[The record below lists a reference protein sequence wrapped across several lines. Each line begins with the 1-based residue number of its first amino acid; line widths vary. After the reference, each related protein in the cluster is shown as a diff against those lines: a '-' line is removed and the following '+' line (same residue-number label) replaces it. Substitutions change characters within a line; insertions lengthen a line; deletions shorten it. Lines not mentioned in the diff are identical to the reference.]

1 MHIWRAQI
9 CIFGHIWHIW
19 ACQISYLAI
28 YGIFGH
34 AKYSQLGCVWKDLAK
49 CSSDA
54 LILGW
59 TNLLKIPHE
68 KYWEFKYVIIYD
80 LKSFLKQH
88 WRLSYEFLDFGALAI
103 VISLFRKADRQAKE
117 TNDRGSNQL
126 VEHVSVKQLPWPD
139 LAIWFIRNFLTIF
152 FLSSSR
158 CSLHFIYFS
167 NVFGWGYIKLSACWE
182 QLLVQL
188 PDNLSLHRE
197 EILVLQVMYWHTM
210 VGALTN
216 ISGHFGT
223 TSMKRVCDFGSL
235 FNNRGCQFSSGR
247 LKRSD
252 RTRFASGSSSPF
264 NCQQT

>member
-1 MHIWRAQI
+1 MVLHGIAWY
-9 CIFGHIWHIW
+9 CIVLHSTAWYCMVLHGEIVKLESWH
-19 ACQISYLAI
+19 
-28 YGIFGH
+28 
-34 AKYSQLGCVWKDLAK
+34 
-49 CSSDA
+49 
-54 LILGW
+54 
-59 TNLLKIPHE
+59 
-68 KYWEFKYVIIYD
+68 
-80 LKSFLKQH
+80 
-88 WRLSYEFLDFGALAI
+88 LDFGALAI
-103 VISLFRKADRQAKE
+103 IISLFGKADRQVKE

-126 VEHVSVKQLPWPD
+126 VEHVSVKQLPWPH

-167 NVFGWGYIKLSACWE
+167 NVFGWGYIKLSACWG

-223 TSMKRVCDFGSL
+223 LRNSFDKTFTYLWDK
-235 FNNRGCQFSSGR
+235 
-247 LKRSD
+247 
-252 RTRFASGSSSPF
+252 
-264 NCQQT
+264 